1 MFRLRRALVLND
13 LRRVEVQGGNPRNF
27 IGHKGRMS
35 NGKLFPLTVT
45 PFWSDSER
53 PLLCKSCHCVRIF
66 SQHISTFCDHCLGM
80 QCDPSLE
87 EDTRSDDG
95 DSLPALYNRNDNSSS
110 DDDFDDADDSGDD
123 DDDSTVS
130 VHDFDDDINVVIK
143 DINGD
148 QCHLLLCPSVTVTLV
163 KEQYFT
169 LVGLPAHQ

>member
-1 MFRLRRALVLND
+1 
-13 LRRVEVQGGNPRNF
+13 
-27 IGHKGRMS
+27 
-35 NGKLFPLTVT
+35 
-45 PFWSDSER
+45 
-53 PLLCKSCHCVRIF
+53 
-66 SQHISTFCDHCLGM
+66 M

-87 EDTRSDDG
+87 EDNSSDDG
-95 DSLPALYNRNDNSSS
+95 DSLPALYKRNNSSS
-110 DDDFDDADDSGDD
+110 DDDSDDDDDSGDNSDDADDSGDD

-169 LVGLPAHQ
+169 LVGLPAHQQRLVFRGKMMFDDNSMHSHGVVDGSIVHLVRRMRGGARTVAVKRKRIHVVSTSFGGGNKLDDKEGT